1 MRLRCDL
8 PPTKVIRSSSL
19 PTVISAPVSLRR
31 REIVA
36 PLHGVSE
43 GLLSR
48 HENLLG
54 ADDSGECGT
63 GDADEDTDYLV
74 QELWSE
80 TFASK
85 TLGTYPG
92 WPTWPFQWLPG

>member
-1 MRLRCDL
+1 MGLRCDL
-8 PPTKVIRSSSL
+8 PPTKVIKSSSL

-36 PLHGVSE
+36 PLHGISE
-43 GLLSR
+43 GPLSLY
-48 HENLLG
+48 ENLLG

-74 QELWSE
+74 
-80 TFASK
+80 
-85 TLGTYPG
+85 
-92 WPTWPFQWLPG
+92 